1 MQTTGD
7 CENLLT
13 IKASLHQPAEEYTFI
28 LTNWRLPGGS
38 WQLSACVTEAFGAHF
53 FFAKVCFMPG
63 YVTGVG

>member
-13 IKASLHQPAEEYTFI
+13 IKASLDQPAEKCTFV

-38 WQLSACVTEAFGAHF
+38 CVTEAFGAHF